1 MSGHTVRFA
10 RFMRYSWRSS
20 PARRVGVVCLA
31 LLVVCG
37 VEQPQAAEKGTGKL
51 IVSDVLTLPRKEVTL
66 EARLVKEGLLGE
78 AGLGGERLEFYVG
91 GIKAGTALTGGDGR
105 ARCCEKPFSSPMRG
119 NQVIRVTLS
128 GSPRVEDV
136 EGTGTFFGWERRR
149 PIIFV
154 DLEALIEKGKLPVG
168 LPAIPLQ
175 MGLQPLPPPLPD
187 ASTNLERLAKYFFNV
202 VYISRSGGVGLET
215 LRIWLR
221 KHKFPPGVPRVVKPG
236 KRGVVAVLEDLKE
249 QGLGNISA
257 GIGRTRDFAE
267 TFAERR
273 TKVVILSESGEERNF
288 PRKTQWAKDWLEVRK
303 KVQG

>member
-1 MSGHTVRFA
+1 MRPLVHENIEPSKLDLESLPPWRRFLL
-10 RFMRYSWRSS
+10 RTENSLL
-20 PARRVGVVCLA
+20 CLVLAA
-31 LLVVCG
+31 LV
-37 VEQPQAAEKGTGKL
+37 
-51 IVSDVLTLPRKEVTL
+51 
-66 EARLVKEGLLGE
+66 
-78 AGLGGERLEFYVG
+78 
-91 GIKAGTALTGGDGR
+91 
-105 ARCCEKPFSSPMRG
+105 
-119 NQVIRVTLS
+119 
-128 GSPRVEDV
+128 
-136 EGTGTFFGWERRR
+136 FGWERRR
-149 PIIFV
+149 PIILV
-154 DLEALIEKGKLPVG
+154 DLGALIEKGKLPVG

-175 MGLQPLPPPLPD
+175 MGLQSLPPPLSEAP
-187 ASTNLERLAKYFFNV
+187 TNLERLAKYFFNV

-249 QGLGNISA
+249 QGFGNISA